1 MMSESAEES
10 RGTADLSTLVSGL
23 LSNPEAISKMGEII
37 SKLGS
42 GASENNPPPNAD
54 NLKNDEENKTQ
65 TDENT
70 PLQEDVS
77 PTFQKSDSNDVLLKL
92 PQMLSKLSSVKPQD
106 SIATKQQIALLL
118 AIRPYLSEHRR
129 ELIDTFVKMNHLGA
143 IFKNLT

>member
-70 PLQEDVS
+70 PPKEDSS